1 MNEKKTRYIVRI
13 LTLDRFYYGTGYVSW
28 NNELEKF
35 LEEENKHYGL
45 KIISKQN
52 EGLITIEYTNIIWEY
67 IILFGS
73 YKKKY
78 KPLLKNDERWTFI
91 EQSLQ
96 QDLKTMGLENLLE
109 KVLEHLKK
117 NKYFEYKEISP
128 LQFKKYCV

>member
-13 LTLDRFYYGTGYVSW
+13 LTLDRFYSGTGYVSW

-45 KIISKQN
+45 KIISKQK
-52 EGLITIEYTNIIWEY
+52 EVFITIEYSNIIWEY
-67 IILFGS
+67 IVLFGS

-78 KPLLKNDERWTFI
+78 KPLLENDERWTII

-96 QDLKTMGLENLLE
+96 QDLKMMGLENLLE
-109 KVLEHLKK
+109 KVLESLKK
-117 NKYFEYKEISP
+117 KTYFEYKETSP
-128 LQFKKYCV
+128 LQFKRYCV